1 MIAFRVSE
9 HYWLI
14 SLLGGYVITAFAP
27 IALLAWAI
35 VIYHFIGRGSRPGGY
50 ALRVAWTAL
59 FLYVSTASVSTFVH
73 EPTLDTTMTQLA
85 YIWSPVLIFV
95 SLLWLPALN
104 TDKAVRDCTRALVL
118 SGLIFSLYTI
128 YTYTG
133 LYDYTIVPETLQTN
147 LGERQYDTSHRAGVG
162 SVEATRWTVPGI
174 NTSHFAPML
183 LPLVFLGMLMAR
195 QGKGVARFA
204 YPVVTAVL
212 AATIVGS
219 LSRGAM
225 IPLIIGLMYLSYV
238 RWYGWFGTLIAG
250 AGLVVLL
257 GFQPIMLGRILLTI
271 GAVIPVPETVAP
283 LVGNVKVLAPLM
295 DGRIEYEQH
304 FLAVPYTVDMI
315 LAKPVL
321 GHGLTGFTD
330 EQSAALSDIGGKVHN
345 NYLSIGAAFGVP
357 AVVFYLCFIVGI
369 GVGLRKVI
377 HATIRGSEPWQTA
390 HIWGAI
396 LIAYAFYLVG
406 APAEFH
412 FVWLW
417 FGLMAAWVRNQLLK
431 KKKVLSLVG
440 VLS

>member
-1 MIAFRVSE
+1 MSA
-9 HYWLI
+9 
-14 SLLGGYVITAFAP
+14 TAT
-27 IALLAWAI
+27 
-35 VIYHFIGRGSRPGGY
+35 RSSR
-50 ALRVAWTAL
+50 
-59 FLYVSTASVSTFVH
+59 
-73 EPTLDTTMTQLA
+73 
-85 YIWSPVLIFV
+85 
-95 SLLWLPALN
+95 LN
-104 TDKAVRDCTRALVL
+104 TDKAVRDSTRALVL
-118 SGLIFSLYTI
+118 SGLIFSLYAI

-133 LYDYTIVPETLQTN
+133 LGEYTIVPEILKDKIIQAG
-147 LGERQYDTSHRAGVG
+147 LGN
-162 SVEATRWTVPGI
+162 VEVARWTVPGI

-212 AATIVGS
+212 AVTIVGT

-225 IPLIIGLMYLSYV
+225 IPLIIGLMYLSCV
-238 RWYGWFGTLIAG
+238 RWYGRFGTLIVG

-257 GFQPIMLGRILLTI
+257 GSQPIMLGRILLTI

-304 FLAVPYTVDMI
+304 FQAVPYTVDMI

-321 GHGLTGFTD
+321 GHGWTGFTD
-330 EQSAALSDIGGKVHN
+330 EQSTALSDIGGKVHN

-377 HATIRGSEPWQTA
+377 HATIRGSDPWQTA

-417 FGLMAAWVRNQLLK
+417 FGLIAAWVRNQLLNEEEDPYF
-431 KKKVLSLVG
+431 SGCPLVSG
-440 VLS
+440 RDRASERRDRRG